1 MAKIRVL
8 LADDHAV
15 LRAGL
20 RLLIDAQPDLEVVG
34 ESATA
39 HEAVLKAAETK
50 PDVVLLDITMPG
62 ESGIH
67 AIERIRRESPRTRVL
82 VLTMHD
88 DPAYARAVL
97 AAGGSGHIVKEAQSS
112 ELLAAIRAV
121 YRGRTFVDLTFAG
134 AGGPGLVADA
144 GGESRAAEV
153 GPGRQLSQRERQVLQ
168 LVAQGYTNQQVAD
181 RLSLSI
187 KTVEGYRARLAE
199 KLGLRGRADLVRF
212 ALETGLLTPGAG
224 HPPDKAR

>member
-1 MAKIRVL
+1 MAKIRIL

-20 RLLIDAQPDLEVVG
+20 RLLIDGQPDLVVIG
-34 ESATA
+34 EAATA
-39 HEAVLKAAETK
+39 PEAVAMAAATK

-62 ESGIH
+62 GSGIQ
-67 AIERIRRESPRTRVL
+67 AIERIRRESAPTRVL

-97 AAGGSGHIVKEAQSS
+97 AAGGSGHVVKDAQSA

-121 YRGRTFVDLTFAG
+121 HRGRPFVDLPAPG
-134 AGGPGLVADA
+134 AGGRPPRKAAALRPRPEPAVMRTL
-144 GGESRAAEV
+144 SR
-153 GPGRQLSQRERQVLQ
+153 RERQVLQ
-168 LVAQGYTNQQVAD
+168 LVAEGYTNQQVAD
-181 RLSLSI
+181 RLALSI
-187 KTVEGYRARLAE
+187 KTVEGYRARIGE

-212 ALETGLLTPGAG
+212 ALETGLLAPGTIPG
-224 HPPDKAR
+224 GGF